1 MIDIEKLLKASSGVD
16 DYRIVSKKTASY
28 EVFFVHRN
36 LETVRATDTVTT
48 DVTVYVNYDGKLGD
62 SSFALYESMTEE
74 MASEKIAAA
83 VNRAKLALNQH
94 YELPSGGCAQA
105 ELPSNFADYAL
116 PELAQ
121 HIADVVFAADAY
133 ENGSINATEIFLYED
148 TVTVRN
154 SRGIHKTQVKRHAM
168 IEAIPTWNEGGESV
182 ELYED
187 YRFASFD
194 AAKVTEEIDRR
205 MQEVRDRQKA
215 KKLEPQTLDVA
226 LNQLEISNLLSTILR
241 NMNFASVYMHA
252 NLYNVGDDLQK
263 DGTGDKLTI
272 TMVKEIPGSIESAA
286 FDSDGLDLR
295 DRTVIKDGV
304 VVAKYGV
311 NRFAQYLGEEPTG
324 ALHCGRV
331 EKGTV
336 TQEEL
341 DSKPYLEIMSMSGL
355 QVDLF
360 SDYVG
365 GEIRLAYYHENGKK
379 IPVTGISMSARLSDV
394 LKSLRMTEKTIA
406 QADYEGPEK
415 FILKGMSIL

>member
-1 MIDIEKLLKASSGVD
+1 
-16 DYRIVSKKTASY
+16 
-28 EVFFVHRN
+28 
-36 LETVRATDTVTT
+36 
-48 DVTVYVNYDGKLGD
+48 
-62 SSFALYESMTEE
+62 
-74 MASEKIAAA
+74 
-83 VNRAKLALNQH
+83 
-94 YELPSGGCAQA
+94 
-105 ELPSNFADYAL
+105 
-116 PELAQ
+116 
-121 HIADVVFAADAY
+121 
-133 ENGSINATEIFLYED
+133 
-148 TVTVRN
+148 
-154 SRGIHKTQVKRHAM
+154 
-168 IEAIPTWNEGGESV
+168 
-182 ELYED
+182 
-187 YRFASFD
+187 
-194 AAKVTEEIDRR
+194 
-205 MQEVRDRQKA
+205 
-215 KKLEPQTLDVA
+215 
-226 LNQLEISNLLSTILR
+226 
-241 NMNFASVYMHA
+241 
-252 NLYNVGDDLQK
+252 
-263 DGTGDKLTI
+263 
-272 TMVKEIPGSIESAA
+272 MVKEIPGSIESAA

-379 IPVTGISMSARLSDV
+379 IPVTGISMSARLSEV